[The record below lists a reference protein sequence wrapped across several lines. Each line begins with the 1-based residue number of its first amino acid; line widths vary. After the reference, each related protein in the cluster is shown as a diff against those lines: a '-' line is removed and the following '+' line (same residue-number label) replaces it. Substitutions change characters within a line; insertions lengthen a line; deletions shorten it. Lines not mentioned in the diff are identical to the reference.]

1 MSYLKE
7 IFSYISLENI
17 SQISSIILAIASI
30 YILLLTHW
38 IKRIRVINITKFK
51 DTIKGFGHSV
61 KIENTSL
68 NDIYISKI
76 YLVDNGKYIILFK
89 DENLDSLKKLSY
101 KEFTLYHNK
110 LDVEKEDRSIF
121 LSKKAYCLIG
131 IFRNGKEIFIKS
143 KKHSNFIDKILA
155 SIKITM
161 LGYNW
166 SGSLKSI
173 FYSSILR
180 CVYLYAFIKKD
191 EHLKFQIKEN
201 SFFLSRAL
209 EKVSI
214 EQTVC
219 NNQIVH
225 QSTLYMIDIPILE
238 LQILLGKTNKKN
250 LYHSWGLLN
259 KKNICEIDL
268 MIEIDSSKH
277 KSIEEQNKNIEEQIN
292 KYMLENYSGL
302 EYQIYKA
309 SVRHVFY

>member
-1 MSYLKE
+1 MSDLKE

-110 LDVEKEDRSIF
+110 LGVEKEDRSIF

-155 SIKITM
+155 SIKIVV

-166 SGSLKSI
+166 SGSVKSVLYNFVLKCI
-173 FYSSILR
+173 
-180 CVYLYAFIKKD
+180 YLYAVVRKD
-191 EHLKFQIKEN
+191 DYLKHRIKEN

-209 EKVSI
+209 EKVSM

-250 LYHSWGLLN
+250 LYNSWGLLN

-268 MIEIDSSKH
+268 KIEIDLSKDR
-277 KSIEEQNKNIEEQIN
+277 SIEEQNKSIEKQIN